1 MRLSRFTRGVSRGV
15 LECGSGA
22 VATEV
27 SQHFRGGPS
36 CAVLAE
42 RLSVTDAGDID
53 WRLNRVSQSVL
64 SIKSGG

>member
-1 MRLSRFTRGVSRGV
+1 
-15 LECGSGA
+15 